1 MRRRPRAARPFLVV
15 FAELLALCGLAVAQ
29 PILDVF
35 GRAPDVFV
43 RAGAG
48 RADIWWFAA
57 IVALAPPVGLLA
69 VEVAIAAT
77 AGERTR
83 ARAHLAIVATLGIAI
98 AVRSIRLALGWE
110 GVALAAAAVAV
121 GVAVAVLHA
130 RRPWFGQWLV
140 FASFAPL
147 VFAALF
153 LFGSSA
159 SSLAGSGG
167 SETATPVVIATDTAM
182 RPPVVLLVLDELP
195 LVSLLDADGDLDRE
209 RFPGFASLADD
220 STWFRNTTT
229 VATHTADAVPAIL
242 TGQLPGAESV
252 APVAA
257 AHPDNLFR
265 LLGNAYR
272 FNVSELDT
280 QLCAVPRCDHAH
292 PDNAASVAVA
302 SADPSAGSEVVS
314 TAAGDG
320 ASGRSGSPLR
330 VLLGRARDEFGA
342 MVALHDVDSLP
353 QVEAE
358 RLTAASTTVPPAT
371 STTAAVPVAVG
382 SATPTTVAR
391 PIEKLPTVQPGRF
404 ATWLGEL
411 DADVEHPA
419 LDVLHI
425 TVPHNPWHLD
435 ASGTEYGF
443 PEGALQL
450 AGSVRGN
457 WSTDPGPSFAARQRH
472 LLQVRYVDT
481 LVTALRARLVEL
493 GTWDETLV
501 VVTADHGAGFDPGG
515 WVREWDPSNE
525 TNLLGVPLFVHGPGF
540 EDGRVDDRPVQNI
553 DIVPTIADVARIAV
567 PWPLD
572 GVSLRALPSTPR
584 TSHLLGATKHSA
596 YVRVEVDV
604 ADHLAVLLAAAAGA
618 PSHGGDDLTILRSGP
633 RGELIGASVDE
644 HRGDGS
650 PGSVRIEY
658 PADGLAGGSP
668 ARDAEGIVEAYVVGD
683 VAEVGAGRTVVAAL
697 DGTIAATA
705 STWSEPGHPARFA
718 LLLPPSWLVDG
729 EHAVSYWLV
738 DDAGRLTPLELG

>member
-1 MRRRPRAARPFLVV
+1 MRRLLVA

-48 RADIWWFAA
+48 RADLWWFALV
-57 IVALAPPVGLLA
+57 VAFAPPVALLV
-69 VEVAIAAT
+69 VEVAIAT
-77 AGERTR
+77 AFGERTR
-83 ARAHLAIVATLGIAI
+83 ARAHLVIVATLGIAI

-110 GVALAAAAVAV
+110 GVVLAAAAVAV
-121 GVAVAVLHA
+121 GLAIAVLHA

-153 LFGSSA
+153 LFGSPA
-159 SSLAGSGG
+159 SSLASSGG
-167 SETATPVVIATDTAM
+167 AHTATPVVIPTEGVA

-195 LVSLLDADGDLDRE
+195 LVSLLDAAGDLDRE

-242 TGQLPGAESV
+242 TGQLPGATSV

-257 AHPDNLFR
+257 EHPDNLFR

-292 PDNAASVAVA
+292 PDNAATEPATDTPGSTVTGSAAVG
-302 SADPSAGSEVVS
+302 P
-314 TAAGDG
+314 AAGDG
-320 ASGRSGSPLR
+320 ITARATSPLR
-330 VLLGRARDEFGA
+330 DLLGRARDEFGA

-358 RLTAASTTVPPAT
+358 RLTAASTTVPPST
-371 STTAAVPVAVG
+371 STTVAAPVDVG
-382 SATPTTVAR
+382 SATPTTVDR

-404 ATWLGEL
+404 AVWLERL

-425 TVPHNPWHLD
+425 TMPHNPWHVD
-435 ASGTEYGF
+435 AAGTEYDF
-443 PEGALQL
+443 PEGSLQL

-457 WSTDPGPSFAARQRH
+457 WNADPGASFAARQRH

-493 GTWDETLV
+493 GTWEDTLV

-515 WVREWDPSNE
+515 WFREWDPSNA

-540 EDGRVDDRPVQNI
+540 SEGRVDDRPVQNV
-553 DIVPTIADVARIAV
+553 DIVPTIADAADIAV

-572 GVSLRALPSTPR
+572 GVSLLALPSVPR
-584 TSHLLGATKHSA
+584 TSHVLGATKHGE
-596 YVRVEVDV
+596 YVRVEIDV
-604 ADHLAVLLAAAAGA
+604 TDHLAALRAAAARA

-633 RGELIGASVDE
+633 GGDLIGAAVDA
-644 HRGDGS
+644 HIGDGS
-650 PGSVRIEY
+650 PGSVTIEF
-658 PADGLAGGSP
+658 PAGGFARGLASGSP
-668 ARDAEGIVEAYVVGD
+668 ARDAEGIVAAYVVGD
-683 VAEVGAGRTVVAAL
+683 VADVGAGRTVVAAL
-697 DGTIAATA
+697 DDTIAATA
-705 STWSEPGHPARFA
+705 STWSEPGHQARFS
-718 LLLPPSWLVDG
+718 LLLPPSWLVAGD
-729 EHAVSYWLV
+729 HDVSFWLV
-738 DDAGRLTPLELG
+738 GDDGRLAPLALD